1 MLAIKHISNVILCI
15 IRPFVFN
22 NASWSLR
29 NTIHPSPSQEGN
41 SQEGNSLPKPPGYL
55 VTSCVF
61 GNLVT
66 NTENISN
73 VRCQLQYEMIHRP
86 LSILRATEACDMQ
99 LKTHTACQQLQR
111 GPDYCGING
120 S

>member
-15 IRPFVFN
+15 IRLFVFN

-29 NTIHPSPSQEGN
+29 NTVHPSPSPDT
-41 SQEGNSLPKPPGYL
+41 QEGNSLPKPPGYL

-61 GNLVT
+61 DNLVT

-86 LSILRATEACDMQ
+86 LSILRATEAGDMK
-99 LKTHTACQQLQR
+99 LKTHTVCQQLTERTQLLW
-111 GPDYCGING
+111 Y
-120 S
+120 